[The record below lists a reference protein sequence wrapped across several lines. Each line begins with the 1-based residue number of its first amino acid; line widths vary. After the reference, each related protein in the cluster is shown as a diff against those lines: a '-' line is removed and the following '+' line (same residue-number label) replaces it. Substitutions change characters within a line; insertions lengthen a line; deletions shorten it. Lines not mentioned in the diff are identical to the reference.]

1 MLHTR
6 FVDFMKH
13 WLQLFEWLIFIALIV
28 FVVIGAQALGHNND
42 PTREVTVVVTPT
54 PSDSLAISLPP
65 TATLTLV
72 PPTATPTTRPTET
85 PQPTSTPS
93 PTLTP
98 SPTTT
103 PPPIV
108 LPIAATP
115 MFTTTTVVTSPL
127 PQPTPMPLME
137 QPEGTINI
145 LLLGSDST
153 GDQIARTDVVVILS
167 IFPDVPSVSMISVP
181 RDYYAWIPTWGL
193 DKINTAY
200 LRAKTTGYPGGGPAL
215 IKATIEYNFG
225 IPIHYYALV
234 NFDSYR
240 SIVDAVGGVDIV
252 VECGFHDTY
261 PDDESSTGQTD
272 IDLEPGVHH
281 LDGKYALWYVRS
293 RWNTS
298 DFDRHRRQQQ
308 VLRAILE
315 SALNQNM
322 LARVPDLWSV
332 YQESVQTDLGLTEV
346 LSLAPIAIQL
356 DMGDVKSRFIRGANL
371 LSSLTVAQ
379 RGAVLVPNYE
389 TLYTFMQEAAQ
400 PPVTS
405 RAAQRAYRV
414 EVWNGSGNSGWG
426 EVAAYRLRLEGFEIP
441 AIHQTEGTVRT
452 LITDY
457 TTTSKGSPLVRLMT
471 LYKRQQRDVV
481 AEPTEGSPV
490 DFRVTLGW
498 DYNPCDGTGTVGW
511 RPTPTPVPET
521 ATPATP

>member
-1 MLHTR
+1 
-6 FVDFMKH
+6 MKR

-28 FVVIGAQALGHNND
+28 FVVIGAQALGHNNH

-54 PSDSLAISLPP
+54 PSSSSATSVPL
-65 TATLTLV
+65 TA
-72 PPTATPTTRPTET
+72 TATPTLVPSTATPPPLPPTWTPTARPTKT
-85 PQPTSTPS
+85 PEPTVTPSPTSTP
-93 PTLTP
+93 L
-98 SPTTT
+98 
-103 PPPIV
+103 PIV

-115 MFTTTTVVTSPL
+115 MYTTTTVVTSPL
-127 PQPTPMPLME
+127 EQPTPMPLME

-153 GDQIARTDVVVILS
+153 GEQIARTDVIVILS

-200 LRAKTTGYPGGGPAL
+200 LRANKTGYPGGGPAL

-261 PDDESSTGQTD
+261 PDDESPTGQTD
-272 IDLEPGVHH
+272 IDMEPGVHH

-322 LARVPDLWSV
+322 LVRIPDLWGV
-332 YQESVQTDLGLTEV
+332 YQESVQTDLGLTEM
-346 LSLAPIAIQL
+346 LSLAPIAVQL
-356 DMGDVKSRFIRGANL
+356 DMSDVKSRFIRGTNL
-371 LSSLTVAQ
+371 LYSLMVAQ
-379 RGAVLVPNYE
+379 RGAVLVPKYE
-389 TLYTFMQEAAQ
+389 ALYTFIEEAAQ

-426 EVAAYRLRLEGFEIP
+426 EVAAYRLRLEGFEVP
-441 AIHQTEGTVRT
+441 AIHQTEGTART

-457 TTTSKGSPLVRLMT
+457 TTTSKGSPLVRLLT
-471 LYKRQQRDVV
+471 LYKRQQQDVA

-521 ATPATP
+521 ATPTAPEP

>member
-1 MLHTR
+1 
-6 FVDFMKH
+6 MKR
-13 WLQLFEWLIFIALIV
+13 WLQLFEWLIFVALIV
-28 FVVIGAQALGHNND
+28 FVIIGAQALGHNHN

-54 PSDSLAISLPP
+54 PADTSPEADPS
-65 TATLTLV
+65 
-72 PPTATPTTRPTET
+72 TATPTPVPSTATPPPLPSTWTPTARPTKT
-85 PQPTSTPS
+85 PL
-93 PTLTP
+93 PTLT
-98 SPTTT
+98 STSTST

-145 LLLGSDST
+145 LLLGSDRRP
-153 GDQIARTDVVVILS
+153 GEEVARTDVIVIVS

-200 LRAKTTGYPGGGPAL
+200 LRARTTGYPGGGPAL
-215 IKATIEYNFG
+215 VKATMEYNFG
-225 IPIHYYALV
+225 LPIHYYAMV
-234 NFDSYR
+234 DFSSYR

-261 PDDESSTGQTD
+261 PDDESLTGQTD

-315 SALNQNM
+315 SALSQNM
-322 LARVPDLWSV
+322 LARIPELWGV
-332 YQESVQTDLGLTEV
+332 YQESVET
-346 LSLAPIAIQL
+346 
-356 DMGDVKSRFIRGANL
+356 DMGLPEILSFAPLALKLNMGDIKSRFIRGGNL
-371 LSSLTVAQ
+371 LTSMSIPL
-379 RGAVLVPNYE
+379 RGAVLAPQYE
-389 TLYTFMQEAAQ
+389 ALYTFMQEASQ

-426 EVAAYRLRLEGFEIP
+426 DVAAYRLRLEGFEVP
-441 AIHQTEGTVRT
+441 AIHQTEGAART

-457 TTTSKGSPLVRLMT
+457 TTTSKGSPIARLLT
-471 LYKRQQRDVV
+471 LYSASK
-481 AEPTEGSPV
+481 GM
-490 DFRVTLGW
+490 
-498 DYNPCDGTGTVGW
+498 
-511 RPTPTPVPET
+511 
-521 ATPATP
+521 